1 MSIRS
6 KSIFLITISILVFS
20 CASPLVSVLEKEN
33 ERVRLSQVSRK
44 KTDADK
50 IDSTRVYSAET
61 ENYIASIFTVDIG
74 QTSF

>member
-44 KTDADK
+44 KLMLIRLTLP
-50 IDSTRVYSAET
+50 VYIVLKQRK
-61 ENYIASIFTVDIG
+61 Y
-74 QTSF
+74 